1 MKKYLISLALPTI
14 LGVAVLAF
22 PRPAEESERP
32 FHEEVISELWKC
44 VAEAPQLCD
53 ELRLANPRIAEA
65 VFGNSKNCLVCQA
78 AALIALRDY
87 DGNWADTIG
96 EMPYADAL
104 DSCAVEVIADADIR

>member
-1 MKKYLISLALPTI
+1 MKKYLISLALPII
-14 LGVAVLAF
+14 LGVAVLAL
-22 PRPAEESERP
+22 PRPTEECDRP
-32 FHEEVISELWKC
+32 FHEQVIIELWSC
-44 VAEAPQLCD
+44 VEQAPQLCD
-53 ELRLANPRIAEA
+53 ELRLANPRIADA
-65 VFGNSKNCLVCQA
+65 VFGDSKDCLVCQA

>member
-1 MKKYLISLALPTI
+1 MKKYVTAVALPII
-14 LGVAVLAF
+14 LGVVVFAF
-22 PRPAEESERP
+22 PRPAEESEKP

-44 VAEAPQLCD
+44 VEQAPQLCD
-53 ELRLANPRIAEA
+53 ELRLANPRIADA
-65 VFGNSKNCLVCQA
+65 VFGDSKDCLVCQA

-96 EMPYADAL
+96 EMPYADCL